1 MTANVLVPLVIAVY
15 IFVLDWRMG
24 LASLVTLVIGM
35 VVAGQSGKTYAVRW
49 EGAVKTGKR
58 MADAIVEYVGGIQ
71 VVKAFSQSAGSYR
84 RYADAVNDNAQYY
97 VDWMHD
103 NQKYMASMQ
112 SIVPAVLVTIL
123 PVGTGLWGTGSL
135 SAAEFFTIIIL
146 SLGLTGPLMA
156 AMTFFV
162 DDLAVVGTNVGEI
175 AAILE
180 ADELER
186 PKEIAE
192 LKGNGIELH
201 QVEFS
206 YGEKDGRSA
215 AWHQSFHSAG
225 NSQCIGRTIR
235 FRKINTCKTDCRFLE
250 CNRRKYHIGRNGY
263 PQDTV

>member
-1 MTANVLVPLVIAVY
+1 MEPTLAHLLPEMTANVLVPLVIAVY

-84 RYADAVNDNAQYY
+84 RYADAVKDNAQYY

-103 NQKYMASMQ
+103 NQKCMASMQ
-112 SIVPAVLVTIL
+112 SIVPAVLVMIL

-156 AMTFFV
+156 AMTFV
-162 DDLAVVGTNVGEI
+162 DDLE
-175 AAILE
+175 
-180 ADELER
+180 
-186 PKEIAE
+186 
-192 LKGNGIELH
+192 
-201 QVEFS
+201 
-206 YGEKDGRSA
+206 
-215 AWHQSFHSAG
+215 
-225 NSQCIGRTIR
+225 
-235 FRKINTCKTDCRFLE
+235 
-250 CNRRKYHIGRNGY
+250 
-263 PQDTV
+263 